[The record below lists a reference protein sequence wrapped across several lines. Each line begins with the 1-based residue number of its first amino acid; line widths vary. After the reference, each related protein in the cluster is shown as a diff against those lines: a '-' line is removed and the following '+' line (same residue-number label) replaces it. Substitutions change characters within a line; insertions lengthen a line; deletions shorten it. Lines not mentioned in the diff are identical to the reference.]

1 MRKVL
6 EPLGHVPGVRR
17 AMLISRDG
25 VPIVT
30 LQGAAAKTGEPS
42 TAGWHD
48 SADDANAFAGLATGW
63 LTEVQ
68 RAVDPM
74 SWNTP
79 VRLVLAAA
87 RGTLILLVSERA
99 TISVELER
107 GMAAEELRLPME
119 AALAR
124 MQRALRRRDDKNATR
139 DSAKSGEIPGIFPGQ
154 REPDVDGETLPE
166 VGAEHARVQALGLA
180 GEHGGGSSSQGEMD
194 PAAGSGRNEATG
206 NEVP

>member
-6 EPLGHVPGVRR
+6 EPLGHIPGVRR

-30 LQGAAAKTGEPS
+30 LRGAASRAEDAPS
-42 TAGWHD
+42 TGWQD
-48 SADDANAFAGLATGW
+48 SADDANAFAGLAAGW

-79 VRLVLAAA
+79 ARLVLAAA
-87 RGTLILLVSERA
+87 RGTLILLVSERV
-99 TISVELER
+99 TLSVELER

-124 MQRALRRRDDKNATR
+124 MQRSLRRRTDSAAQPE
-139 DSAKSGEIPGIFPGQ
+139 SAKSGEIPGIFPG
-154 REPDVDGETLPE
+154 RAEPVADGRTLSAGDV
-166 VGAEHARVQALGLA
+166 EHAGATTTHHYGEPGGA
-180 GEHGGGSSSQGEMD
+180 GGPMSETD
-194 PAAGSGRNEATG
+194 PARGTGRNETTG

>member
-30 LQGAAAKTGEPS
+30 LQGAAAKAGES
-42 TAGWHD
+42 SAAGWQD

-99 TISVELER
+99 TLSVELER

-124 MQRALRRRDDKNATR
+124 MQRALRRREDRIATA
-139 DSAKSGEIPGIFPGQ
+139 DSTKSGEIPGIFPGQ
-154 REPDVDGETLPE
+154 RDSRVDGETLPE
-166 VGAEHARVQALGLA
+166 AGVEHASVQALGLMR
-180 GEHGGGSSSQGEMD
+180 EHSGGSSPQGEMD

>member
-6 EPLGHVPGVRR
+6 EPLSHVPGVRR

-30 LQGAAAKTGEPS
+30 VQGAAAKSGEAS
-42 TAGWHD
+42 SAGWHD
-48 SADDANAFAGLATGW
+48 SADDANAFAGLAAGW
-63 LTEVQ
+63 LMEVQ

-74 SWNTP
+74 SWSTP
-79 VRLVLAAA
+79 ARLVLAAA
-87 RGTLILLVSERA
+87 RGTLILLISERA
-99 TISVELER
+99 TLSVELER

-124 MQRALRRRDDKNATR
+124 MQRALRRREDRSPAR
-139 DSAKSGEIPGIFPGQ
+139 GSVKSNEIPGIFPGQ
-154 REPDVDGETLPE
+154 HQPLVDGRTLPE
-166 VGAEHARVQALGLA
+166 ADAEHVSVQSPGLSGGQARG
-180 GEHGGGSSSQGEMD
+180 HGPESEID